1 MIKKIFNY
9 FFTILTKFKNGAVS
23 FKSNFSFK
31 LFFIDILSFLKKPS
45 IPWTLYKMLLK
56 EFLNWFLVAQSLF
69 IIILLI
75 VDLFAKI
82 NDYTNNNVHI
92 LTLLQITVI
101 YIPKAISLTL
111 PVAIMFGI
119 TMTLGTFFQ
128 NNELVAI
135 YTIGVSL
142 IKFTIPLIIFNVILS
157 LGMIFLDSSFVITS
171 ERYRQDLFES
181 VTKKNSSGKF
191 DNENLTIRGEDNF
204 FWDVE
209 KFYSTKN
216 TLQNV
221 LVFRINNNYL
231 INYRLDA
238 LKAVYT
244 DKGWLFYS
252 GTLREWDNSG
262 DLKTETKFQK
272 KVFSFKE
279 KPSLFKK
286 LRVEIENMTI
296 DEAKERIKLLKKLNI
311 DYSKELTG
319 YYKKFSFSFTL
330 LIAALFAIGV
340 ATVSRTNVLI
350 LSLFFSVGLTVLYY
364 VAHII
369 LDVLASTG
377 KIPPVVGAW
386 LTFFIFLPISFYLI
400 SRAKT

>member
-252 GTLREWDNSG
+252 GTLRECDNSG

-319 YYKKFSFSFTL
+319 YYKIFIFIYIT
-330 LIAALFAIGV
+330 ITLFAIGV
-340 ATVSRTNVLI
+340 ATVSEQM
-350 LSLFFSVGLTVLYY
+350 F
-364 VAHII
+364 
-369 LDVLASTG
+369 
-377 KIPPVVGAW
+377 
-386 LTFFIFLPISFYLI
+386 
-400 SRAKT
+400 